1 MGFLN
6 KKNII
11 RNIMLVIGVI
21 FTILFSIL
29 LVNDLQLDTITQW
42 TVMTSYFM
50 IIFLI
55 IGIALELLKNSTQIS
70 CPVVTHS
77 RVRSAP

>member
-1 MGFLN
+1 MSILN

-11 RNIMLVIGVI
+11 RNIMLVIGIV
-21 FTILFSIL
+21 FAAVFSIL
-29 LVNDLQLDTITQW
+29 LMNDLQADTITQW

-55 IGIALELLKNSTQIS
+55 IGIALRITQK
-70 CPVVTHS
+70 
-77 RVRSAP
+77 

>member
-1 MGFLN
+1 
-6 KKNII
+6 
-11 RNIMLVIGVI
+11 MLVIGGI
-21 FTILFSIL
+21 FALVFSIL
-29 LVNDLQLDTITQW
+29 LINDLESDTITQW

-55 IGIALELLKNSTQIS
+55 IGQYLELLKNNAQIS

>member
-1 MGFLN
+1 MSILN

-11 RNIMLVIGVI
+11 RNIMLVIAIV
-21 FTILFSIL
+21 FAAVFSIL
-29 LVNDLQLDTITQW
+29 LMNDLQADTITQW

-55 IGIALELLKNSTQIS
+55 IGIALRITQK
-70 CPVVTHS
+70 
-77 RVRSAP
+77 

>member
-1 MGFLN
+1 MSIIN

-11 RNIMLVIGVI
+11 RNIMLVIGAICATV
-21 FTILFSIL
+21 FSIL
-29 LVNDLQLDTITQW
+29 LINDLQVNTITQW

-55 IGIALELLKNSTQIS
+55 IGAVLRITQK
-70 CPVVTHS
+70 
-77 RVRSAP
+77 

>member
-1 MGFLN
+1 MSIVN

-21 FTILFSIL
+21 CAAVFSIL
-29 LVNDLQLDTITQW
+29 LMNDLQANTITQW

-50 IIFLI
+50 VIFLI
-55 IGIALELLKNSTQIS
+55 IGIALRITQK
-70 CPVVTHS
+70 
-77 RVRSAP
+77 